1 MLWIK
6 ILTVVLS
13 LVVTGLGLSSQVR
26 KNYERKSVEG
36 LSVFYFAV
44 LAISYTFW
52 SVYGSLQKD
61 PVLIIPM
68 TLGMLMSWAVV
79 LQCWLYRP
87 K

>member
-1 MLWIK
+1 MDKNYYRCFVASGDWLR
-6 ILTVVLS
+6 TVF
-13 LVVTGLGLSSQVR
+13 SSAE
-26 KNYERKSVEG
+26 NYERKSVEG

-61 PVLIIPM
+61 PVPIIPM

-79 LQCWLYRP
+79 LQCGLYRP